1 MPARSVVALLLLLS
15 SAVLATDPFVDI
27 NGAAL
32 RPGMTQEAVELAL
45 RKAGSVVTRMAEGP
59 NGIWSVRAEGKAAI
73 RSHTLDFRD
82 GKLRTVARNIAIVQG
97 DAAAPDITAMVN
109 TLFHALHDLEA
120 AGSSRV
126 VFSTSERTEETARS
140 RTVAFF
146 VGGKIYSFD
155 VFEPIGEGS
164 LVVTQVDM
172 EESMEAKEPKKP

>member
-1 MPARSVVALLLLLS
+1 MPARNVIASLLLALS
-15 SAVLATDPFVDI
+15 AAVAADPTVDI

-45 RKAGSVVTRMAEGP
+45 RKTDSVVTRMAEGP
-59 NGIWSVRAEGKAAI
+59 NGIWFVRAKGEAAI
-73 RSHTLDFRD
+73 RNHTLDFRD

-126 VFSTSERTEETARS
+126 VFSTDEKTEEAARYRS
-140 RTVAFF
+140 IAFF
-146 VGGKIYSFD
+146 VEGKIYSFD

-164 LVVTQVDM
+164 RIITQVDM
-172 EESMEAKEPKKP
+172 EERMEAKEAK

>member
-1 MPARSVVALLLLLS
+1 
-15 SAVLATDPFVDI
+15 
-27 NGAAL
+27 
-32 RPGMTQEAVELAL
+32 
-45 RKAGSVVTRMAEGP
+45 
-59 NGIWSVRAEGKAAI
+59 
-73 RSHTLDFRD
+73 
-82 GKLRTVARNIAIVQG
+82 
-97 DAAAPDITAMVN
+97 
-109 TLFHALHDLEA
+109 LEA

-126 VFSTSERTEETARS
+126 VFSTSEGTEETARS